1 MSCVLVEGLADL
13 DRFWICDICRVTNQ
27 GPHVVSALTV
37 TRVARRWIGRLVVFG
52 FCGVVLACGEN
63 APETALA
70 AAEQAAANAVSD
82 TTALDNAAERFSD
95 FLERYPQHESAPRA
109 MRMLAIITQQQG
121 NLPKAIEHYERLLS
135 TYASSQY
142 AADAQFM
149 IGFISE
155 EYFQDYDRARVSYQM
170 VIDNYPDSDLATS
183 AQRLLPHVGKAPE
196 EWVKFQGENIAR

>member
-1 MSCVLVEGLADL
+1 
-13 DRFWICDICRVTNQ
+13 
-27 GPHVVSALTV
+27 
-37 TRVARRWIGRLVVFG
+37 
-52 FCGVVLACGEN
+52 
-63 APETALA
+63 
-70 AAEQAAANAVSD
+70 
-82 TTALDNAAERFSD
+82 
-95 FLERYPQHESAPRA
+95 QHESAPRA

-170 VIDNYPDSDLATS
+170 VIDNYPDSELATS

>member
-1 MSCVLVEGLADL
+1 M
-13 DRFWICDICRVTNQ
+13 IYRVTNQ
-27 GPHVVSALTV
+27 SSYLWSTLTV
-37 TRVARRWIGRLVVFG
+37 TRVARRWIQWLVVFG
-52 FCGVVLACGEN
+52 LCGVVLTCGEN
-63 APETALA
+63 GSETALA
-70 AAEQAAANAVSD
+70 AAEKAAANAVSD
-82 TTALDNAAERFSD
+82 TTVLDIAAERFSD

-135 TYASSQY
+135 NYASSQY

-170 VIDNYPDSDLATS
+170 VIDNYPDSELATS

-196 EWVKFQGENIAR
+196 EWVNFQGEKIAR